1 MDFQESQ
8 DGIGRLRIL
17 VGTRDNKRSFNNSA
31 VIGFAS
37 CGETDAPQSVRTQGG
52 RADPDKMFHCQSA
65 PKAGVWRYTL
75 WNRQPRHGEQI
86 AAVEIIVQKCAR
98 AGVIIVRE
106 HQSSAVELYVVEQP
120 SPNRRQIGNRLDVM
134 IAPTSE
140 QPHPPAAALLA
151 KEKYPGGLDQSCA
164 SFLLATIFLTNYL
177 RCRHVTQVSF

>member
-1 MDFQESQ
+1 MGFQESQ
-8 DGIGRLRIL
+8 HGIGRLRTL
-17 VGTRDNKRSFNNSA
+17 VGARGNKRSFTNSA

-37 CGETDAPQSVRTQGG
+37 CGEAHAPQSVRAQGDG
-52 RADPDKMFHCQSA
+52 ADPDKVFHRQSA
-65 PKAGVWRYTL
+65 PKASMWRNTL

-134 IAPTSE
+134 ITPTSE